1 MKNQIILGLLIGCLF
16 TACKKEEKQNEVVDQ
31 PKPAA
36 QPTVLNECYQL
47 VRGKDTIAASLTIEG
62 QKVSGNL
69 VYNFYE
75 KDRNK
80 GSILGTIKGDT
91 LVADYTFQSE
101 GQESIRQVT
110 FLRKDKTLI
119 EGYGESKQ
127 EGNKSVFLNAKA
139 IQFTSST
146 ILKEVPCK

>member
-1 MKNQIILGLLIGCLF
+1 MKNRIILGMLISCLF
-16 TACKKEEKQNEVVDQ
+16 TACKKEEKVIVVDQ
-31 PKPAA
+31 PKPAE
-36 QPTVLNECYQL
+36 QPALVNECYQL
-47 VRGKDTIAASLTIEG
+47 AKGKDTVTANLTIEG

-69 VYNFYE
+69 VYSFYE
-75 KDRNK
+75 KDKNT

-91 LVADYTFQSE
+91 LLADYTFQSE
-101 GQESIRQVT
+101 GMESIRQVI

-127 EGNKSVFLNAKA
+127 EGNKSFFSNAKA
-139 IQFTSST
+139 IEFTSST

>member
-1 MKNQIILGLLIGCLF
+1 MKNRIILGLLIGCLF
-16 TACKKEEKQNEVVDQ
+16 TACKKEEKVIIVDQ
-31 PKPAA
+31 PKPEV
-36 QPTVLNECYQL
+36 QPTVVNECYEL
-47 VRGKDTIAASLTIEG
+47 AKGKDTLSASLIIDGE
-62 QKVSGNL
+62 KVSGNL

-75 KDRNK
+75 KDKNA
-80 GSILGTIKGDT
+80 GSILGRIKGDT
-91 LVADYTFQSE
+91 LLADYTFQSE

-110 FLRKDKTLI
+110 FLRKNKTLI

-146 ILKEVPCK
+146 VLKEVPCK

>member
-1 MKNQIILGLLIGCLF
+1 MKNQIVLGLLISCVF
-16 TACKKEEKQNEVVDQ
+16 IACKKEEKQKENVDES
-31 PKPAA
+31 KHTT

-47 VRGKDTIAASLTIEG
+47 VNGKDTITASLIIDG

-75 KDRNK
+75 KDRNT

-91 LVADYTFQSE
+91 LLADYKFQSE
-101 GQESIRQVT
+101 GQESVRQVT
-110 FLRKDKTLI
+110 FLRKNKTLI

-127 EGNKSVFLNAKA
+127 EGNKTVFLNAKA
-139 IQFTSST
+139 IPFTSNT
-146 ILKEVPCK
+146 VLKEEYCK

>member
-1 MKNQIILGLLIGCLF
+1 MKKQIIIGLLISGLF
-16 TACKKEEKQNEVVDQ
+16 TACKKEEKGIKDQ
-31 PKPAA
+31 PKPQVAS
-36 QPTVLNECYQL
+36 TLTNECYQL
-47 VRGKDTIAASLTIEG
+47 VNGKDTVTASLTIDG

-69 VYNFYE
+69 IYNFFE
-75 KDRNK
+75 KDKNT

-101 GQESIRQVT
+101 GQESIRQVI
-110 FLRKDKTLI
+110 FLRKDKTLS

>member
-1 MKNQIILGLLIGCLF
+1 MKKQIIIGLLISGLF
-16 TACKKEEKQNEVVDQ
+16 TACKKEEKGIKDQ
-31 PKPAA
+31 PKPQVAS
-36 QPTVLNECYQL
+36 TLTNECYQL
-47 VRGKDTIAASLTIEG
+47 VNGKDTVTASLTIDG

-69 VYNFYE
+69 IYNFFE
-75 KDRNK
+75 KDKNT